1 MLSPLLELSECSFQH
16 VLPNFKECV
25 WDCWGLDVFTFNA
38 FGVWAGYR
46 LLHWGGGGS
55 RRSGQARAAQL
66 TAHHG
71 D

>member
-38 FGVWAGYR
+38 FGIWAGYR
-46 LLHWGGGGS
+46 LLRH
-55 RRSGQARAAQL
+55 SGLAQVR
-66 TAHHG
+66 TSESSPAHRPAW
-71 D
+71 